1 MCLACR
7 AGLRLSP
14 EGTSVG
20 ELADGLDF
28 LVRVGVRRKSRQER
42 GGEGV
47 APVAQLLRSL
57 PGFKRT
63 NKDIADVASKAGEP
77 SGQCLAGGDVHRAL
91 REEAAEQIF
100 GAFEFVG
107 GNGREFA
114 ARLKRREPEGFPLLA
129 IDKPTELY
137 VVGEQQIRQ

>member
-1 MCLACR
+1 
-7 AGLRLSP
+7 RL
-14 EGTSVG
+14 
-20 ELADGLDF
+20 
-28 LVRVGVRRKSRQER
+28 ER

-63 NKDIADVASKAGEP
+63 NNDIADVASKAGEP

-114 ARLKRREPEGFPLLA
+114 ARVERREPVGFLLVA
-129 IDKPTELY
+129 MDKANETHGDRS
-137 VVGEQQIRQ
+137 VQSR